1 MNDNE
6 ILTEL
11 RKLNEI
17 AKSNGDV
24 PISCI
29 IMKDNIV
36 VSKAYNMRVK
46 LNDPTAHAEIIAI
59 KKAAKKLKTWNL
71 KGCIIYV
78 TLHPCNM
85 CLEVIKESR
94 IKEII
99 YILSTEKK
107 VSGNIKMN
115 QMNIIEKDD
124 FSKELK
130 GFFVNKR

>member
-1 MNDNE
+1 MNENN

-29 IMKDNIV
+29 IMKDNTI

-78 TLHPCNM
+78 TLYPCDM

-94 IKEII
+94 IKEVV
-99 YILSTEKK
+99 YILSAEKK